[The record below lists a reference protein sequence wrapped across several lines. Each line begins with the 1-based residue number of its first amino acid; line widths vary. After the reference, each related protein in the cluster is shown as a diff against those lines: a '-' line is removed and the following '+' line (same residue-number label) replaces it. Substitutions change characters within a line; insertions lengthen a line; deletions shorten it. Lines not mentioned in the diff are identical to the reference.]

1 MRLTQTSSTVRV
13 RRACRED
20 STKMQPCLTHRDG
33 EHVLHREVNEAFGG
47 ASARWTRWIQI
58 AGGMVMSC
66 QDQSVVPTV
75 CEHQRELTTKKAG
88 RCKDTTAQLGRSEN
102 SWTCPICQ
110 QSWIESK
117 QIGRGCSPD
126 IAMRETSNEN
136 ISRAPR

>member
-1 MRLTQTSSTVRV
+1 MENACSEKSDGEPCRERRAQTVPVRAI
-13 RRACRED
+13 ACRED

-88 RCKDTTAQLGRSEN
+88 RCKDTTAQLDRSEN
-102 SWTCPICQ
+102 SWTCPMPA
-110 QSWIESK
+110 K
-117 QIGRGCSPD
+117 LD
-126 IAMRETSNEN
+126 REQAN
-136 ISRAPR
+136 RPWM